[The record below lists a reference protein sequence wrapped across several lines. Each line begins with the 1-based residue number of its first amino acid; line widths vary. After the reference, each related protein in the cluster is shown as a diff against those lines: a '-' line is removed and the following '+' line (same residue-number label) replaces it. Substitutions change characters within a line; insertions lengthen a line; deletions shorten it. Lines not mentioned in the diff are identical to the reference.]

1 MHVRWKQVGILQ
13 RADTNKANNRAQ
25 SAAHAEV
32 VAPKGNLAFCTSRK
46 LLTSTTRGG
55 NQDFS
60 HLSTGR
66 FNPVRLDQC
75 VGSK

>member
-1 MHVRWKQVGILQ
+1 MHVGWKQVGILQ

-25 SAAHAEV
+25 TAAHAEV
-32 VAPKGNLAFCTSRK
+32 VTPKGSLAFCTSCK
-46 LLTSTTRGG
+46 QLTSTTCGG

-66 FNPVRLDQC
+66 FNPVCLDQC